1 MVQQKTLRVK
11 FEKTGKLQYI
21 SHLDLLRTMQTALRR
36 AKVNMIYTEGFNPH
50 MRIAFALPL
59 SIGIESVC
67 EYMDIRTEGSVD
79 PNNVRVM
86 LDKNLPDDIRVIDV
100 YEASSKLTDIRY
112 ASYRIHLD
120 FGDRTE
126 EASEIA
132 KKLYFYPLV
141 VTKKTKR
148 GEKDIDITPM
158 IKKADVRYEYGCT
171 VIECVLCAD
180 SESYLNP
187 FYLTGALEKEL
198 GIEAEHKRVMRTG
211 VYLANETDFR

>member
-1 MVQQKTLRVK
+1 
-11 FEKTGKLQYI
+11 
-21 SHLDLLRTMQTALRR
+21 
-36 AKVNMIYTEGFNPH
+36 
-50 MRIAFALPL
+50 
-59 SIGIESVC
+59 
-67 EYMDIRTEGSVD
+67 MDIRTEGRVD

-132 KKLYFYPLV
+132 KKLYFSPLV